1 MDELKYL
8 LNKLYGLPEFNIILR
23 SRFVCEAS
31 HTKADLLDLIKLE
44 FKVLEN
50 SLVALREDI
59 VKNAIAEAKI
69 IESTN
74 QRLKQKNELLIK
86 TNNWLERNNIK
97 QESRN
102 EKLRQSNLVK
112 RLKLENKLLRY
123 QIEQVRR
130 EKFQLTEQPE
140 AKRSRLFGW

>member
-8 LNKLYGLPEFNIILR
+8 LNKLYGLPGFNR
-23 SRFVCEAS
+23 
-31 HTKADLLDLIKLE
+31 TLLDLIKLE

-74 QRLKQKNELLIK
+74 QRLKQKNQLLIK

-130 EKFQLTEQPE
+130 EKFELTEQPE